1 MMGRLLVLC
10 CVLWSLPGRAEQK
23 ADEKPIDLDTVLNLR
38 QPATTVFD
46 GHILQVAASG
56 TVRAWRIADL
66 KQDPEFV
73 RALNSHEMMLLAA
86 DATTLYGS
94 DLKEVFRWNAA
105 EKSWAVVGSVA
116 KVDKD
121 PIQQLVATDVG
132 PVLFRELTVEDVAGK
147 RLIKIPPPKK
157 QKTAV
162 RMRALALHAVG
173 GQLWFGT
180 GYGEWGGELVGV
192 NLKTGTW
199 SRYWDDLHYVTGIT
213 HDSAG
218 KLWVGWSMS
227 HFNSRMMLRSH
238 GPDAKVLQAFPR
250 QNDHYLQQI
259 AWDATT
265 QRLYCVDQQ
274 SVAWLKEGVAQE
286 IAPLGDLPFSNE
298 PNAVGVAPG
307 VSDMMA
313 LGEGRVLIVPPLG
326 RPRVFAGGR
335 VTVLSL

>member
-1 MMGRLLVLC
+1 MLMRRWLVLC
-10 CVLWSLPGRAEQK
+10 CVLGSLPGWAAEI
-23 ADEKPIDLDTVLNLR
+23 PLDLDSVLKPR
-38 QPATTVFD
+38 QPATAVFD
-46 GHILQVAASG
+46 GRILQVAASG
-56 TVRAWRIADL
+56 TLRAWRIADL
-66 KQDPEFV
+66 QQDPEFV

-105 EKSWAVVGSVA
+105 EKSWGVVGSVA

-132 PVLFRELTVEDVAGK
+132 PVLFREMTVEVVVGK
-147 RLIKIPPPKK
+147 RLIKIPPPKNEK
-157 QKTAV
+157 GPV
-162 RMRALALHAVG
+162 RVRALALHVVG
-173 GQLWFGT
+173 SQLWFGT

-192 NLKTGTW
+192 NLKTGAW

-218 KLWVGWSMS
+218 RLWVGWSMS
-227 HFNSRMMLRSH
+227 HFVSDMMLRSH
-238 GPDAKVLQAFPR
+238 GPDAKVTQAFPQQKDR
-250 QNDHYLQQI
+250 YLQQL

-265 QRLYCVDQQ
+265 QRLYCVDQLNL
-274 SVAWLKEGVAQE
+274 AWLKKGVVSE
-286 IAPLGDLPFSNE
+286 LAPLGDLPYGEE

-307 VSDMMA
+307 VSDLMA
-313 LGEGRVLIVPPLG
+313 LGEGRVLIVPPRG
-326 RPRVFAGGR
+326 RPRVFANGR